1 MIQIK
6 EYNLGSIESE
16 LDEDIKDI
24 DNQIKSDLK
33 KISRIKTIESFFK
46 DLEPIIN
53 IEDDSSFIKAPR
65 NKIEQLKQIDTSIII
80 NDLRSF
86 NTKFKSLALHLKKK
100 KKYKKCTLNDILEF
114 IFGYH
119 LESRTQ
125 TLKKVLRTIDLQNC
139 VYCLAQYTT
148 SYGLDKKKIYVKG
161 NLDHIYPKS
170 LNALVSLSI
179 NNLVPV
185 CGHCNQRK
193 SDAPLAD
200 FNFNPFDSSIIPI
213 FKFEDVLEINI
224 GQVNFKN
231 LTDLKIENVNSTLES
246 RLELTS
252 LYKEYKS
259 PIENLLERY
268 KKFNS
273 SSYEA
278 HIQKLLGR
286 GISADLEY
294 FISETPYTEE
304 NLQNIPLHKFKS
316 DFYKELEGYK
326 KSGKIK
332 FS

>member
-6 EYNLGSIESE
+6 EYNLDTIESE
-16 LDEDIKDI
+16 LDEDIKEI

-86 NTKFKSLALHLKKK
+86 NTKFKLLAPYLKKK
-100 KKYKKCTLNDILEF
+100 GKYNNCTLNDILEF

-119 LESRTQ
+119 SENRTQ
-125 TLKKVLRTIDLQNC
+125 TLKKVLRKIDLQNC

-148 SYGLDKKKIYVKG
+148 SYGFDKQKIYVKG

-193 SDAPLAD
+193 LNASLSE
-200 FNFNPFDSSIIPI
+200 FNFNPFDSIHVPV
-213 FKFEDVLEINI
+213 FKFEDVLEVNN
-224 GQVNFKN
+224 GQANLKN
-231 LTDLKIENVNSTLES
+231 LTDLKIENINPTLET
-246 RLELTS
+246 RLKLTS

-268 KKFNS
+268 NKFNS
-273 SSYEA
+273 NSYEE
-278 HIQKLLGR
+278 HIEELVKK

-294 FISETPYTEE
+294 FISETPYTDE
-304 NLQNIPLHKFKS
+304 NLQNMPLHKFKS
-316 DFYKELEGYK
+316 DFYKELESYK
-326 KSGKIK
+326 KSGKLK

>member
-1 MIQIK
+1 MLQIK
-6 EYNLGSIESE
+6 EYSLGTLDVE
-16 LDEDIKDI
+16 LNNEIQDI
-24 DNQIKSDLK
+24 DNQIKSDLQ
-33 KISRIKTIESFFK
+33 KISKIKYISSFFNELEQVI
-46 DLEPIIN
+46 DLKS
-53 IEDDSSFIKAPR
+53 DFSFIKSSR
-65 NKIEQLKQIDTSIII
+65 KQVEQLKQIDTAISIT
-80 NDLRSF
+80 NLKPF
-86 NTKFKSLALHLKKK
+86 NNNFKQLATYLKTRR
-100 KKYKKCTLNDILEF
+100 KYKKCTLNDILEF

-119 LESRTQ
+119 LENRTQ
-125 TLKKVLRTIDLQNC
+125 ILKRVLHKIDLQNC

-148 SYGLDKKKIYVKG
+148 SYGIDQQKIYVKG

-193 SDAPLAD
+193 LNAD
-200 FNFNPFDSSIIPI
+200 LSKFNFNPFDSNIIPI
-213 FKFEDVLEINI
+213 FKFEDVLEINK

-231 LTDLKIENVNSTLES
+231 LTDLKIEKINSTLEK

-273 SSYEA
+273 SSYKA
-278 HIQKLLGR
+278 HIQKLLEK

-294 FISETPYTEE
+294 FISETPFTEE
-304 NLQNIPLHKFKS
+304 NLQNMPLHKFKS

-326 KSGKIK
+326 KSDKIK

>member
-1 MIQIK
+1 
-6 EYNLGSIESE
+6 
-16 LDEDIKDI
+16 
-24 DNQIKSDLK
+24 
-33 KISRIKTIESFFK
+33 
-46 DLEPIIN
+46 
-53 IEDDSSFIKAPR
+53 
-65 NKIEQLKQIDTSIII
+65 
-80 NDLRSF
+80 
-86 NTKFKSLALHLKKK
+86 LKKK
-100 KKYKKCTLNDILEF
+100 GKHKKCTLNDILEF

-119 LESRTQ
+119 LENRTQ
-125 TLKKVLRTIDLQNC
+125 TLKKVLRKIDLQNC

-148 SYGLDKKKIYVKG
+148 SYSLNKQKIYVKG

-193 SDAPLAD
+193 LNAD
-200 FNFNPFDSSIIPI
+200 ISKFNFNPFDFNIIPI
-213 FKFEDVLEINI
+213 FKFEDVLEINN
-224 GQVNFKN
+224 GQANLKN
-231 LTDLKIENVNSTLES
+231 LTDLKIENINPSLET

-268 KKFNS
+268 NKFNS
-273 SSYEA
+273 NTYKE
-278 HIQKLLGR
+278 HIQQLVDK